1 MKRLFITMMITA
13 NAILATAQWSKPTV
27 QPCNDMLLDEP
38 TYLYNVGT
46 KLFLTQGNA
55 YGTQASVNDE
65 GLMIKVEKYLTEQ
78 ISETNDTS
86 YVWDGKTYTIQDF
99 RPVQQKWFYM
109 FIDNAGGCYMDKGN
123 QGDYFWEFTKQENGT
138 FRISCAAVNPQLNAA
153 SYPNTCAGVVRWD
166 GNEMNTVVDPLID
179 QNDLD
184 PQMTYHLDWTFVS
197 EADYA
202 VYADQL
208 TLYTMAMKLK
218 DFIDELNARGI
229 DTSHLQEVYANTSS
243 TKEMLQEAITQAET
257 LISLDD
263 ETKVTPGNPKD
274 FSDRILNPDFNQ
286 EVKGGDGG
294 WIKEGSA
301 KTFEING
308 WVPATVDNVMSAPAL
323 NLWGNNQNILVS
335 QKVVNIP
342 NGIYELSAGAYSQAN
357 GPFLFAGDAKTDI
370 TTGGPSPYSV
380 LTYVTD
386 HTVNIGVGFP
396 AEGTQW
402 VMADCFRLKYFGN
415 GYDAYKM
422 WIEKTLSG
430 GDTFAEKACY
440 APLKDA
446 YSQSLDILNN
456 ATTQEELVA
465 ELPRFMELYD
475 SIKVNIAAY
484 DGFLALLNDAKQMIF
499 KETYAGDDFYILADY
514 VDVDIEPN
522 ETFPNGSAAYIIE
535 NGTLNTEQ
543 IVEETTFLNQLIQ
556 NVLDNC
562 MAAGADATAKLT
574 NPNFD
579 NGLTGWIFN
588 KQLGTPSPGGMM
600 TNPNVERWNQNFD
613 FYQEVSLPN
622 GVYRVDAQA
631 FYRTAANGQAETEWL
646 NGEAYVLTSL
656 YANTGETL
664 VKNVFEEAQEAGF
677 YKEDNAYRMQD
688 GHEVPN
694 SMKTASEAFAAGLYE
709 NSIKGV
715 VWNGKLRIG
724 IRSLDAS
731 ATDRWSI
738 WDNFRITFLG
748 MEAEPIAECFDKTLG
763 EAEQMLANPELT
775 DEQRA
780 NLQAVIDVTVDKSDA
795 SGTLSVI
802 TQIREVME
810 NINSFLTSIDTLS
823 ELSHQRTT
831 TVGIYSLRG
840 DKTNRLQKGVNI
852 VRMSNGQTKKM
863 IVK

>member
-1 MKRLFITMMITA
+1 MKRLLTTMMITA
-13 NAILATAQWSKPTV
+13 NAMLATAQWSKPIV
-27 QPCNDMLLDEP
+27 QPVNDMLLEEP
-38 TYLYNVGT
+38 SYIYNVGT
-46 KLFLTQGNA
+46 KMFLTQGNA
-55 YGTQASVNDE
+55 YGTQASVAEE
-65 GLMIKVEKYLTEQ
+65 GLMIKVEKFFTEQ

-86 YVWDGKTYTIQDF
+86 YVWDGKTYTIRDF

-138 FRISCAAVNPQLNAA
+138 FHISCAAVNPLQN
-153 SYPNTCAGVVRWD
+153 SVNYPNTCAGIVRWD
-166 GNEMNTVVDPLID
+166 ENDVNTVVDPLVD
-179 QNDLD
+179 LNDLD
-184 PQMTYHLDWTFVS
+184 PQMIYHLDWTFVS

-208 TLYTMAMKLK
+208 SLYNMAMKLK
-218 DFIDELNARGI
+218 DVIDELNTRGI
-229 DTSHLQEVYANTSS
+229 DTVDLQKVFANTNS
-243 TKEMLQEAITQAET
+243 TKEELQEAIIQAET
-257 LISLDD
+257 LISQDD
-263 ETKVTPGNPKD
+263 ETRVTPDNPKD
-274 FSDRILNPDFNQ
+274 FSDRIVNPDFNQ
-286 EVKGGDGG
+286 EVKGGGGG
-294 WIKEGSA
+294 WIKEGNA

-308 WVPATVDNVMSAPAL
+308 WVPATVENVMSAPAL

-342 NGIYELSAGAYSQAN
+342 NGIYELTAGAYSQAN

-370 TTGGPSPYSV
+370 TTGGPTPYSV

-386 HTVNIGVGFP
+386 HSVNIGIGFP

-422 WIEKTLSG
+422 WIENTLSG
-430 GDTFAEKACY
+430 GDTFTEKICY
-440 APLKDA
+440 APLREA

-465 ELPRFMELYD
+465 ELPRFTALYD

-484 DGFLALLNDAKQMIF
+484 DDFLALLEDAIQMVI
-499 KETYAGDDFYILADY
+499 KETYAGDDFFILADY
-514 VDVDIEPN
+514 VDVEIEPN
-522 ETFPNGSAAYIIE
+522 ETFPNGSATYITE

-543 IVEETTFLNQLIQ
+543 IIEEKAFLNHLIQ

-562 MAAGADATAKLT
+562 MAAGADATAKLM

-579 NGLTGWIFN
+579 NGLTGWSYN
-588 KQLGTPSPGGMM
+588 KKLGTPSPGGMV

-622 GVYRVDAQA
+622 GVYRLDAQA
-631 FYRTAANGQAETEWL
+631 FYRTAANGQAESEWL
-646 NGEAYVLTSL
+646 NGEADVLTTL

-709 NSIKGV
+709 NSVKGV

-724 IRSLDAS
+724 IRSLEAS
-731 ATDRWSI
+731 AADRWSI

-748 MEAEPIAECFDKTLG
+748 MEAEPIAECYDKTID

-780 NLQAVIDVTVDKSDA
+780 NLQAVIDIVVNKSDA

-810 NINSFLTSIDTLS
+810 NINSILTSIDTLS
-823 ELSHQRTT
+823 EISHQSTII
-831 TVGIYSLRG
+831 VGIYSLRG
-840 DKTNRLQKGVNI
+840 DKTDRLQKGVNI
-852 VRMSNGQTKKM
+852 VRMSNGQTRKI